1 MSNIN
6 KTLIEEFLNENIP
19 EEYDISN
26 ESAPKE
32 YINEKDV
39 LKKFFIYQKGCINDP
54 DSKSKILQSIY
65 NLLWDKNI
73 LYFSKG

>member
-1 MSNIN
+1 MPNIN

-39 LKKFFIYQKGCINDP
+39 LKKFFIYQNVA
-54 DSKSKILQSIY
+54 
-65 NLLWDKNI
+65 
-73 LYFSKG
+73 